1 MNGYIYMLE
10 DTRNGKKYIGK
21 HNGVKKDYWSSG
33 LIPNRIAKKH
43 RRSIFTR
50 TILEE
55 NIDSIELLNLRE
67 VFYINEYNSFVDG
80 YNMTVGGEGGGEW
93 ILTKTPE
100 EIEKIALSKSIKM
113 KNRQFSEETISKMKN
128 SHTGKK
134 LTDEHRSNISKAVKL
149 RGGFPHNEETKKH
162 LSEIRKG
169 KANPNHAEYMKLNN
183 PNSQRV
189 SILGVEYNSIKS
201 ASIALGI
208 TGRKII
214 TRLNSNK
221 DEYINWIRR

>member
-1 MNGYIYMLE
+1 
-10 DTRNGKKYIGK
+10 
-21 HNGVKKDYWSSG
+21 
-33 LIPNRIAKKH
+33 
-43 RRSIFTR
+43 
-50 TILEE
+50 
-55 NIDSIELLNLRE
+55 
-67 VFYINEYNSFVDG
+67 
-80 YNMTVGGEGGGEW
+80 
-93 ILTKTPE
+93 
-100 EIEKIALSKSIKM
+100 M

-149 RGGFPHNEETKKH
+149 RGGFPHSAETKKH

-208 TGRKII
+208 TVKKII

-221 DEYINWIRR
+221 DEYINWIKL